1 MTPSALRSAL
11 ARWSFNARCCLTKGV
26 LYTARC
32 SPDHGFSEFL
42 HLLLPSIFLTCVVRA
57 AVQSEARARA
67 RAVAGR
73 LGGNSH
79 VHRTGEV
86 AGLSEA
92 PARGLL
98 GARVRSAGPSG
109 CGTHRGTTTPTVHRG
124 ASPLGSSGRSGR
136 PGFGLGM
143 ERLWGQVGEGLFSGL
158 GLEEMTVPGSSLL
171 KDAERVVLCTLVG

>member
-1 MTPSALRSAL
+1 MGGEKFAFKDFLTLFALRSAL
-11 ARWSFNARCCLTKGV
+11 ARLSFNARCCLTKGV

-32 SPDHGFSEFL
+32 STDHGFSEFL

-57 AVQSEARARA
+57 AVQSEAGARA
-67 RAVAGR
+67 GAVAGR

-79 VHRTGEV
+79 VHRTGEA

-109 CGTHRGTTTPTVHRG
+109 CKTHRGTTTPTVHRG
-124 ASPLGSSGRSGR
+124 ASPLGSSGQFWAPRLRLGNGAFVGPGWGGVVLR
-136 PGFGLGM
+136 VGFG
-143 ERLWGQVGEGLFSGL
+143 GEDS
-158 GLEEMTVPGSSLL
+158 TW
-171 KDAERVVLCTLVG
+171 VLSA